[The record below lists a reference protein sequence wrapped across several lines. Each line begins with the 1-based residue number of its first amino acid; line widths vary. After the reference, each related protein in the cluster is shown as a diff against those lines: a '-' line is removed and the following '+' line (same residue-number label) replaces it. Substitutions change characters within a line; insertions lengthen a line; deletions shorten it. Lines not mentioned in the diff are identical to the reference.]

1 VFPVRH
7 FFEAFFAAWV
17 SGAGSAGFEW
27 LDLAVVAAWGIAG
40 FLVAL
45 RTFKWTPQAA

>member
-1 VFPVRH
+1 
-7 FFEAFFAAWV
+7 V